1 MASLFGSPPPS
12 PIPHDW
18 GISASIDLI
27 NSRWSDHLGRRRS
40 YDRLLEPKFLS
51 AFLKR
56 WRFKVRRP
64 DDPGA
69 REQLALMRVFLRE
82 ILERYAS
89 GSPLTAAQ
97 VRKLESEMNRA
108 PVRLR
113 PDGRHA
119 RSGDD
124 WDVVLSEIASS
135 AAALMTRQQTVKVC
149 ANPSC
154 SWMFVDESRPGT
166 RRWCN
171 PGVCGSLLNVRRYR
185 RAHAGDRT

>member
-18 GISASIDLI
+18 GISPSIDLI
-27 NSRWSDHLGRRRS
+27 NSRWSDHLGRSRS
-40 YDRLLEPKFLS
+40 YDRLLEPKFRR

-56 WRFKVRRP
+56 WRFTVRRP
-64 DDPGA
+64 DDGA
-69 REQLALMRVFLRE
+69 ARADLARMRSFLRDV
-82 ILERYAS
+82 LERYAS
-89 GSPLTAAQ
+89 GRPLTGTM
-97 VRKLESEMNRA
+97 RRRLELEMNRA
-108 PVRLR
+108 PVRLTA
-113 PDGRHA
+113 DGRHA
-119 RSGDD
+119 RSGGD

-135 AAALMTRQQTVKVC
+135 AAALMAHHQTVKVC

-154 SWMFVDESRPGT
+154 TWMFVDESRPGT

-185 RAHAGDRT
+185 LAHAGDRS